1 VNRWPVHG
9 SLCEVVARKR
19 LPQVKRSNTEEIAM
33 LDFGLLG
40 TPSAMP
46 MDAAESLVNGKSNAA
61 LALDSFAVGMVLKYG
76 V

>member
-1 VNRWPVHG
+1 
-9 SLCEVVARKR
+9 
-19 LPQVKRSNTEEIAM
+19 M

-61 LALDSFAVGMVLKYG
+61 LALDSFAWCYNMGFKKMFVTNA
-76 V
+76 